1 MSCLYLCT
9 SQIFKPYDPLS
20 IWYGFASTP
29 KSWII
34 KVPWN
39 VHADIFNIIQRCH
52 HTLHLSAPLPGH
64 TKALYGTVCKV
75 TRWSSWSSNNHRC
88 QHGDTPPG
96 AQTATARRRTSV
108 RVPPRMSH
116 HWALG
121 QAGMVWVKFCR
132 ALRTRRTKRWVK
144 RVKPSI
150 PDHHYRQLV
159 CSCCLCFLA
168 AVFFAIWTFPTGSNG
183 LEFSLSYPWLESN
196 AHRIQT
202 GMHSCEVQPD
212 LPGDQWSAITCP
224 SSMDVLCNDVVVACH
239 LALSPK
245 KVVPWTHKICR
256 F

>member
-9 SQIFKPYDPLS
+9 SQIFNPYDPLS

-75 TRWSSWSSNNHRC
+75 PRWSSWSSNHRC

-159 CSCCLCFLA
+159 CSSCLCFLA
-168 AVFFAIWTFPTGSNG
+168 AVFFALWSEHSQQGPRALNSLCLIHG
-183 LEFSLSYPWLESN
+183 LKAMYIASRLGCTAVRCSQICPVISDQRSLVHLPWMFCSTML
-196 AHRIQT
+196 
-202 GMHSCEVQPD
+202 
-212 LPGDQWSAITCP
+212 
-224 SSMDVLCNDVVVACH
+224 
-239 LALSPK
+239 
-245 KVVPWTHKICR
+245 
-256 F
+256 